1 MKDPQLCLVRNKVA
15 GHTCIDENS
24 KRWQG
29 KKTPSLKKKLEK
41 VMVRVEET
49 REIQKDFL
57 SLSEKWG
64 NTLRG

>member
-1 MKDPQLCLVRNKVA
+1 MSSKKQSGRSYLYRWEFQEMA
-15 GHTCIDENS
+15 GE
-24 KRWQG
+24 
-29 KKTPSLKKKLEK
+29 KTPSLKKKFEK

-64 NTLRG
+64 NKLRGQANL